1 MGLLGQKQ
9 KVLIIDDSDII
20 RHALKIFFE
29 DYDFKVLASLDGLDG
44 VKKAAEHKP
53 SLIILDL
60 IMPNFDGVKVL
71 QVLKVLDNLKDIPV
85 LVITANTDRKNI
97 LAAVEAGADKVL
109 SKPLQ
114 KEVLVKTVNELL
126 GSEIISKARKNKKL
140 SKVEEKELKEDLLQF
155 FMKHFPEKKKNIE
168 RALRNKNKE
177 ELKILMHELKGNGG
191 MIGLSKVSD
200 ISGEL
205 EKKLSLPDIDWRY
218 IQLKIEQ
225 IFSITSSME
234 KTIEV

>member
-1 MGLLGQKQ
+1 MGLIGQKN

-29 DYDFKVLASLDGLDG
+29 DYDFKVLTSLDGLDG

-97 LAAVEAGADKVL
+97 LAAVEAGADRVL

-114 KEVLVKTVNELL
+114 KEGLAKAVNELL
-126 GSEIISKARKNKKL
+126 GSQIISKTRNNKKL
-140 SKVEEKELKEDLLQF
+140 SKSEEKEIKDDLLHF
-155 FMKHFPEKKKNIE
+155 FMKGFPEKKKNIE
-168 RALRNKNKE
+168 NAIQSKNRD
-177 ELKILMHELKGNGG
+177 ELKNLMHELKGNGS

-200 ISGEL
+200 IAAEL
-205 EKKLSLPDIDWRY
+205 EKKLSLSDIDWRHV
-218 IQLKIEQ
+218 QLKIEQ
-225 IFSITSSME
+225 IFSITSNVE

>member
-71 QVLKVLDNLKDIPV
+71 QVLKVLDNLKNIPV

-114 KEVLVKTVNELL
+114 KEALIKTVNELL

-140 SKVEEKELKEDLLQF
+140 SKIEEKELKE
-155 FMKHFPEKKKNIE
+155 
-168 RALRNKNKE
+168 
-177 ELKILMHELKGNGG
+177 
-191 MIGLSKVSD
+191 
-200 ISGEL
+200 
-205 EKKLSLPDIDWRY
+205 
-218 IQLKIEQ
+218 
-225 IFSITSSME
+225 
-234 KTIEV
+234 